1 MTGLHLTDLFRVA
14 NNPSKA
20 QMLLNAQFVW
30 RELPIRYAH
39 RVKQLRSLQFGLN
52 ECEQI
57 QKAADSYTAHAQQMH
72 DRPKPVDAET
82 KASFDQLLRDTQP
95 ALLMVPGLIGEAL
108 AQRKLPESD
117 KQMREQQRQ
126 IDLQLDAFFLARL
139 GQRFLIEHYLATSL
153 AVPGFSGIIQ
163 TNCSPVKVVERAAAE
178 ASFLCAAR
186 HGVSPHVE
194 VRASILAPALPT
206 PA

>member
-1 MTGLHLTDLFRVA
+1 
-14 NNPSKA
+14 
-20 QMLLNAQFVW
+20 MLLNAQFVW

-117 KQMREQQRQ
+117 KQ
-126 IDLQLDAFFLARL
+126 
-139 GQRFLIEHYLATSL
+139 
-153 AVPGFSGIIQ
+153 
-163 TNCSPVKVVERAAAE
+163 
-178 ASFLCAAR
+178 
-186 HGVSPHVE
+186 
-194 VRASILAPALPT
+194 VRAGANCALPLGSAPRAPLRSPPAPACSAQVLLAQRRESPMPSTQSPQPDTLGSIEAPGMHCGHPTRLPT
-206 PA
+206 GSAPRLP

>member
-1 MTGLHLTDLFRVA
+1 
-14 NNPSKA
+14 
-20 QMLLNAQFVW
+20 
-30 RELPIRYAH
+30 
-39 RVKQLRSLQFGLN
+39 
-52 ECEQI
+52 
-57 QKAADSYTAHAQQMH
+57 
-72 DRPKPVDAET
+72 
-82 KASFDQLLRDTQP
+82 
-95 ALLMVPGLIGEAL
+95 
-108 AQRKLPESD
+108 
-117 KQMREQQRQ
+117 MREQQRQ
-126 IDLQLDAFFLARL
+126 IDFQLDAFFLARL
-139 GQRFLIEHYLATSL
+139 GQRFLIEHYLASTQPPQIPHVAFVFALCRMRLWLSTPPRLPPAAASL

>member
-1 MTGLHLTDLFRVA
+1 
-14 NNPSKA
+14 
-20 QMLLNAQFVW
+20 
-30 RELPIRYAH
+30 
-39 RVKQLRSLQFGLN
+39 
-52 ECEQI
+52 
-57 QKAADSYTAHAQQMH
+57 
-72 DRPKPVDAET
+72 
-82 KASFDQLLRDTQP
+82 
-95 ALLMVPGLIGEAL
+95 
-108 AQRKLPESD
+108 
-117 KQMREQQRQ
+117 MREQQRQ

-139 GQRFLIEHYLATSL
+139 GQRFLIEHYLASTQPPQIPHAARRQRAAFVFALCRMRLWLSTPSRLPPASASL